1 MVDPLSTLLNLPAAK
16 KVEEGL
22 EFTPREIAQQPR
34 TWLQTGAL
42 MRQREKEICEFLAA
56 CGVHAAAAE
65 RPIVLLVGAGSSDY
79 IGRCLYHLL
88 RSRWQCEVF
97 PVASTSLLPD
107 LPSFVLPDRRYLWI
121 SISRSGDS
129 SEGVAVLQRALADYP
144 KVSHLLLTCN
154 ATGRMLKA
162 IEGRANCRAIVLD
175 ESTNDRG
182 LAMTSSFTN
191 ILLAGQLLAHAGK
204 MAKFESTIEALAR
217 AGSDL
222 LPGAASLAFDLA
234 QEGISRACFVGS
246 GALAGAATESA
257 LKLLEL
263 TAGNVQA
270 MAQSTLGLR
279 HGPMAALDP
288 ETLLVVLVSSR
299 PQHRSY
305 DVDLLREIG
314 RKRLVRR
321 RVAIAAAEPETLRGE
336 AEYVLAPVA
345 AEAIPDACRPVLD
358 VVFAQLLGLFSSIQF
373 GLKPDLPSPSG
384 AISRV
389 VENVGIH

>member
-1 MVDPLSTLLNLPAAK
+1 MNPLSALLNLPAAK

-22 EFTPREIAQQPR
+22 EFTPREIAQQPE
-34 TWLQTGAL
+34 TWLQTSAL
-42 MRQREKEICEFLAA
+42 LRKRESGLCEFLAS
-56 CGVHAAAAE
+56 CGVPGPAAE

-79 IGRCLYHLL
+79 IGRCLQHLL
-88 RSRWQCEVF
+88 RTRWQCEVF

-107 LPSFVLPDRRYLWI
+107 LPNFVLPNRRYLWI

-129 SEGVAVLQRALADYP
+129 SEGVATLQRAVAEYP
-144 KVSHLLLTCN
+144 QVSHLLLTCN
-154 ATGRMLKA
+154 PDGRMLKA
-162 IEGRANCRAIVLD
+162 VEDRLNRCAIVLD

-204 MAKFESTIEALAR
+204 MSEFEPTVHALAR
-217 AGSDL
+217 AAEDL
-222 LPGAASLAFDLA
+222 LPKMATLASDLA
-234 QEGISRACFVGS
+234 RSGISRACFVGS

-288 ETLLVVLVSSR
+288 ETLLVSFVSSQPGR
-299 PQHRSY
+299 RSY
-305 DVDLLREIG
+305 DLDLLREIG
-314 RKRLVRR
+314 RKGLVRR
-321 RVAIAAAEPETLRGE
+321 RVAIAVAEPEALRGE
-336 AEYVLAPVA
+336 AEYVLATEA
-345 AEAIPDACRPVLD
+345 GEAIPDACRPVLD
-358 VVFAQLLGLFSSIQF
+358 VIFAQLLGLFSSMQF
-373 GLKPDLPSPSG
+373 GLKPDLPSPNG